1 MKNSK
6 LKILDAIIQPGEFA
20 NLALPLPEQYSC
32 TPLYMPIKVIH
43 GKNKGPCLLVF
54 STINGNELNGIEIIN
69 KLVEYSATNL
79 LSGTLI
85 AIPVMNVYGLT
96 HYPHSL
102 PMTHQKLEDC
112 FPGDENGSFGARL
125 AYLFTHHILKKANYC
140 IELQTGGLHHNI
152 LPQVY
157 CSFDIEETKKL
168 ARYFQSPV
176 ITNVKSKKSSF
187 RKTADDMQI
196 PLIVYQGGE
205 AMRFDHDAINVG
217 FNGIVNTMNHLK
229 MTNSKSESSINPIY
243 SQDEDW
249 IVAQKSGILHTE
261 VRLGQSIRKNEAIGK
276 ISDPFG
282 AEDSEYVKSHVDGIV
297 VGINS
302 TPLIHEGLPIF
313 KIASFLD
320 DNKAENLIEKWDQ
333 TQENSFLA

>member
-1 MKNSK
+1 MKNNK
-6 LKILDAIIQPGEFA
+6 LKILDAIIQPGETA

-43 GKNKGPCLLVF
+43 GKYKGPCLLVF
-54 STINGNELNGIEIIN
+54 SAINGNELNGIEIIN
-69 KLVEYSATNL
+69 KLEKYSEQNL
-79 LSGTLI
+79 DSGTLI

-112 FPGDENGSFGARL
+112 FPGQENGSFGSRFAH
-125 AYLFTHHILKKANYC
+125 LFTHEILKKADYC
-140 IELQTGGLHHNI
+140 IELQTGGVNHNI

-157 CSFDIEETKKL
+157 CSFDNYETKKL
-168 ARYFQSPV
+168 AQYFQSPV

-187 RKTADDMQI
+187 RKTTDDLQI

-205 AMRFDHDAINVG
+205 ALRFDQDAITVG
-217 FNGIVNTMNHLK
+217 FNGIVNTMCHLD
-229 MTNSKSESSINPIY
+229 MCKSESKNLMQPIY

-249 IVAQKSGILHTE
+249 IVAHKSGILHTD
-261 VRLGQSIRKNEAIGK
+261 VKLGQSINKHQTIGK

-282 AEDSEYVKSHVDGIV
+282 AEDSEYVKSHTSGIV
-297 VGINS
+297 VGINT

-320 DNKAENLIEKWDQ
+320 DEKAETIIEKWDKS
-333 TQENSFLA
+333 QEGSFLE

>member
-1 MKNSK
+1 MKNNK
-6 LKILDAIIQPGEFA
+6 LHILDATIQPGESA

-32 TPLYMPIKVIH
+32 SPLYMPIKVIH
-43 GKNKGPCLLVF
+43 GKKAGPCLLVF

-69 KLVEYSATNL
+69 KLVKYSEENL
-79 LSGTLI
+79 ISGTLI

-102 PMTHQKLEDC
+102 PMTSQKLEDC
-112 FPGDENGSFGARL
+112 FPGKEHGTFGSRFAH
-125 AYLFTHHILKKANYC
+125 LFTHQILKKANYC

-157 CSFDIEETKKL
+157 CSFDNEETKKL

-187 RKTADDMQI
+187 RKTTDDMQI

-205 AMRFDHDAINVG
+205 AMRFDNDAITVG
-217 FNGIVNTMNHLK
+217 FHGVVNTMNHLK
-229 MTNSKSESSINPIY
+229 MTSSKSESSINPIY

-249 IVAQKSGILHTE
+249 IVAHKSGILHTN
-261 VRLGQSIRKNEAIGK
+261 VKLGQSIRKNEIIGT

-282 AEDSEYVKSHVDGIV
+282 AEDPEQVMSHTDGIV

-302 TPLIHEGLPIF
+302 TPLIHEGLHIF
-313 KIASFLD
+313 KIASFID
-320 DNKAENLIEKWDQ
+320 DEKAESLIEKWDQ
-333 TQENSFLA
+333 SQEGSFLE

>member
-6 LKILDAIIQPGEFA
+6 LTILDAVIQPGETA

-43 GKNKGPCLLVF
+43 GKESGPCLLVF

-69 KLVEYSATNL
+69 KLMQYSEQNL
-79 LSGTLI
+79 KSGTLI

-102 PMTHQKLEDC
+102 PMTNQKLEDC
-112 FPGDENGSFGARL
+112 FPGNEHGTFGSRFAN
-125 AYLFTHHILKKANYC
+125 LFTQEILKKADYC
-140 IELQTGGLHHNI
+140 IELGTGGVNHNI

-157 CSFDIEETKKL
+157 CSFDNLETKKL

-176 ITNVKSKKSSF
+176 ITNVQSKKSSF
-187 RKTADDMQI
+187 RKTTDDLQI

-205 AMRFDHDAINVG
+205 ALRFDQDAITVG
-217 FNGIVNTMNHLK
+217 LNGIVNTMCHLN
-229 MTNSKSESSINPIY
+229 MSNSKSENTMQPIY

-249 IVAQKSGILHTE
+249 IVAHKSGILHTD
-261 VRLGQSIRKNEAIGK
+261 VKLGQSISKNEIIGK

-282 AEDSEYVKSHVDGIV
+282 SEDAEQVKSHTDGII
-297 VGINS
+297 VGINT
-302 TPLIHEGLPIF
+302 TPLIHEGLHIF

-320 DNKAENLIEKWDQ
+320 DEKAETIIEKWDQ
-333 TQENSFLA
+333 SQEGSFLE